1 MRRTSGNTQ
10 AVAGEKFPRNSISK
24 ANYSSSEPKCHFVMV
39 NYRRGAVSPKTVIHN
54 EIIMLLSFN

>member
-1 MRRTSGNTQ
+1 MFTIFKYVQDIWKHTQ

-39 NYRRGAVSPKTVIHN
+39 NYRQGALSPQTVIHN
-54 EIIMLLSFN
+54 